1 MKTAA
6 KVYIYIGM
14 IFGFF
19 LIYPIVLGSK
29 ALRLLDSAT
38 KKQDLRNIGT
48 LILLLDNP
56 VAGKILSLID
66 DSDLSSNLEKNKT
79 RRTNTF

>member
-19 LIYPIVLGSK
+19 LIYPIVLGIK
-29 ALRLLDSAT
+29 ALKLLDSAQ
-38 KKQDLRNIGT
+38 KKEELRNIGL
-48 LILLLDNP
+48 LILFLGNP
-56 VAGKILSLID
+56 VAGIILLLID
-66 DSDLSSNLEKNKT
+66 DSDLNSNIK
-79 RRTNTF
+79 

>member
-19 LIYPIVLGSK
+19 LIYPVVLGVK
-29 ALRLLDSAT
+29 ALKLLDSAQ
-38 KKQDLRNIGT
+38 KKEELRNIGL
-48 LILLLDNP
+48 LILLLGNP
-56 VAGKILSLID
+56 VAGIILLLID
-66 DSDLSSNLEKNKT
+66 DSDLN
-79 RRTNTF
+79 TNIK

>member
-19 LIYPIVLGSK
+19 LIYPIVLGIK
-29 ALRLLDSAT
+29 ALKLLDSAQ
-38 KKQDLRNIGT
+38 KKEELRNIGL
-48 LILLLDNP
+48 LILLLGNP
-56 VAGKILSLID
+56 VAGIILLLI
-66 DSDLSSNLEKNKT
+66 DSDLNSNIK
-79 RRTNTF
+79 